1 LGAGAGGPADI
12 KLTLKS
18 PALVNSKTTP
28 IPMIHFLM
36 ALHYSKRYLISMDNK
51 LTIEEIKKWVQ
62 NFCEARDWDEYHNAK
77 DLAIG
82 LVTESSEL
90 LEIFRFVSEAKSP
103 EVLEEKREAIA
114 DELADSLFFILRFAG
129 RFGFDLSQSLERKL
143 EKNVKRYPPKR

>member
-1 LGAGAGGPADI
+1 
-12 KLTLKS
+12 
-18 PALVNSKTTP
+18 
-28 IPMIHFLM
+28 
-36 ALHYSKRYLISMDNK
+36 MDNK